1 MTAAWQAFEEKSHSL
16 LGLFLNAPLHCTKK
30 APISQGEYSPF
41 GNPRIV
47 YKLNLGSMSYTVLH
61 LEKAKG
67 NDSGMSA
74 HIERTVHPKNADA
87 SRTYLNKE
95 MIAYPEGI
103 KNRTSAIQNRL
114 DNANLK
120 RKIGTNQ
127 VRAIRVMLSGT
138 HETMKA
144 IEKNKQLGK
153 WCKDNLHWLKE
164 TFGEENLVSAVLHM
178 DEKTPHIHA
187 TIIPIVTGERRKAK
201 KDSNP
206 LIYKK
211 KNSNANRLCAD
222 DVMARNKLKHYQNTY
237 AAAMAKYG
245 LRRGI
250 EGSEAKHISTSEYY
264 RNLHEKNQQLEQEKN
279 QKQSELK
286 AIEKNISSK
295 RIVENFANAIT
306 GSKTKKLEQE
316 NEQMKK
322 EINILKIHNDREK
335 GKMQESV
342 SKLENTLEKQNKVF
356 DKVFKYHPEIKDSLP
371 IIVECEKM
379 GLLPELIRTLLEKQE
394 LHISGE
400 IYSSRHFKSF
410 RVESLK
416 LSIEYDKAEKSKI
429 LKIENVQ
436 SQKWLEEKYKESLK
450 VNSIKNNE
458 ITINRLKR

>member
-1 MTAAWQAFEEKSHSL
+1 
-16 LGLFLNAPLHCTKK
+16 
-30 APISQGEYSPF
+30 
-41 GNPRIV
+41 
-47 YKLNLGSMSYTVLH
+47 MSYTVLH

-103 KNRTSAIQNRL
+103 KNRTSSIQHRL
-114 DNANLK
+114 NNANLK
-120 RKIGTNQ
+120 RKIGINQ
-127 VRAIRVMLSGT
+127 VRAIRIMLSGT

-144 IEKNKQLGK
+144 IEKNKQLDN
-153 WCKDNLHWLKE
+153 WCKDNLNWLKE

-187 TIIPIVTGERRKAK
+187 TIVPIVSGERRKAK
-201 KDSNP
+201 KENNP
-206 LIYKK
+206 QTYKK
-211 KNSNANRLCAD
+211 KNSNGNRLCAD

-237 AAAMAKYG
+237 ATAMAKYG
-245 LRRGI
+245 LKRGI

-264 RNLHEKNQQLEQEKN
+264 RDLHLQNQQLEKEKS

-295 RIVENFANAIT
+295 RIVENFANVIT

-322 EINILKIHNDREK
+322 EMNILKTGKDKEK
-335 GKMQESV
+335 EKLQESV
-342 SKLENTLEKQNKVF
+342 SKLENTIEKQDNNFEKVL
-356 DKVFKYHPEIKDSLP
+356 KYHPEIKDSLK
-371 IIVECEKM
+371 IVTECEKI
-379 GLLPELIRTLLEKQE
+379 GLPPELIEKLLEKQE
-394 LHISGE
+394 IHISGE
-400 IYSSRHFKSF
+400 IHSSRHFKSF
-410 RVESLK
+410 KVEKIK
-416 LSIEYDKAEKSKI
+416 LSIEFDQKEKSKI
-429 LKIENVQ
+429 LKINGIQ

-450 VNSIKNNE
+450 HRFSKNYESPEKKIK
-458 ITINRLKR
+458 R

>member
-1 MTAAWQAFEEKSHSL
+1 
-16 LGLFLNAPLHCTKK
+16 
-30 APISQGEYSPF
+30 
-41 GNPRIV
+41 
-47 YKLNLGSMSYTVLH
+47 MSYTVLH

-74 HIERTVHPKNADA
+74 HIERTIHPKNADV
-87 SRTYLNKE
+87 SRSHLNKE

-103 KNRTSAIQNRL
+103 KNRTSAIQYRL

-127 VRAIRVMLSGT
+127 VRAIRIMLSGT
-138 HETMKA
+138 HETMKE
-144 IEKNKQLGK
+144 IEKNEQLGK

-201 KDSNP
+201 KDNNP
-206 LIYKK
+206 QIYKK

-222 DVMARNKLKHYQNTY
+222 DIMARNKLKHYQNTY

-264 RNLHEKNQQLEQEKN
+264 RDLHLQNQQLEQEKN
-279 QKQSELK
+279 IKQSELK
-286 AIEKNISSK
+286 SIEKNISSK

-306 GSKTKKLEQE
+306 GSKTKKIEKE

-322 EINILKIHNDREK
+322 EMNILRIDNDREK
-335 GKMQESV
+335 GKLQDSV
-342 SKLENTLEKQNKVF
+342 SKLEITLERQNKVF
-356 DKVFKYHPEIKDSLP
+356 DKVLKYHPEIKDSLP
-371 IIVECEKM
+371 IVIECEKM
-379 GLLPELIRTLLEKQE
+379 GLPPELIKKLLEKQE
-394 LHISGE
+394 IHISGE

-416 LSIEYDKAEKSKI
+416 LSIEYDKIEKSKT
-429 LKIENVQ
+429 LKIENIQ
-436 SQKWLEEKYKESLK
+436 SQKWLEEKYKESLRNNFSRNEDVSQK
-450 VNSIKNNE
+450 KIK
-458 ITINRLKR
+458 R

>member
-1 MTAAWQAFEEKSHSL
+1 
-16 LGLFLNAPLHCTKK
+16 
-30 APISQGEYSPF
+30 
-41 GNPRIV
+41 
-47 YKLNLGSMSYTVLH
+47 MSYTVLH

-67 NDSGMSA
+67 NDSAMSA
-74 HIERTVHPKNADA
+74 HIERTIHPKNADA
-87 SRTYLNKE
+87 SRTHLNKE

-103 KNRTSAIQNRL
+103 KNRTSSIQYRL

-127 VRAIRVMLSGT
+127 VRAIRIMLSGT
-138 HETMKA
+138 HKTMKA
-144 IEKNKQLGK
+144 IEKNKQLDN
-153 WCKDNLHWLKE
+153 WCKDNLDWLKE

-187 TIIPIVTGERRKAK
+187 TIVPIVTGERRKAK

-206 LIYKK
+206 QTYKK
-211 KNSNANRLCAD
+211 KNSNGNRLCAD
-222 DVMARNKLKHYQNTY
+222 DIMARNKLKHYQNTY

-264 RNLHEKNQQLEQEKN
+264 RELHLQNQQLEQEKN

-295 RIVENFANAIT
+295 RIVENFANVIT

-322 EINILKIHNDREK
+322 EMNILRIDNDREK
-335 GKMQESV
+335 GKLQDSV

-356 DKVFKYHPEIKDSLP
+356 EKVFKYHPEIKDSLP
-371 IIVECEKM
+371 IVTECEKM
-379 GLLPELIRTLLEKQE
+379 GLPPELIKKLLEKQE
-394 LHISGE
+394 IHISGE
-400 IYSSRHFKSF
+400 IYSSQHFKSF
-410 RVESLK
+410 KVEKLK
-416 LSIEYDKAEKSKI
+416 LSIEYDKMKKSKI
-429 LKIENVQ
+429 LKIENIQ
-436 SQKWLEEKYKESLK
+436 SQKWLEEKYKDSLRIS
-450 VNSIKNNE
+450 NSRNE
-458 ITINRLKR
+458 EHNHKKIRR

>member
-1 MTAAWQAFEEKSHSL
+1 
-16 LGLFLNAPLHCTKK
+16 
-30 APISQGEYSPF
+30 
-41 GNPRIV
+41 
-47 YKLNLGSMSYTVLH
+47 MSYTVLH

-74 HIERTVHPKNADA
+74 HIERTIHPKNADA
-87 SRTYLNKE
+87 SRTHLNKE

-103 KNRTSAIQNRL
+103 KNRTSSIQCRL

-127 VRAIRVMLSGT
+127 VRAIRIMLSGT
-138 HETMKA
+138 HETMKE
-144 IEKNKQLGK
+144 IENNKQLSN

-187 TIIPIVTGERRKAK
+187 TIVPIVTGERRKAK
-201 KDSNP
+201 KDNNP
-206 LIYKK
+206 QTYKK
-211 KNSNANRLCAD
+211 KNLNANRLCAD
-222 DVMARNKLKHYQNTY
+222 DIMARNKLKHYQNTY
-237 AAAMAKYG
+237 AVTMAKYG

-264 RNLHEKNQQLEQEKN
+264 RNLHEQNQQLEKEKN

-306 GSKTKKLEQE
+306 GSKTKKLEKE

-322 EINILKIHNDREK
+322 EMNILRIDNDREK
-335 GKMQESV
+335 GKMQDSV

-356 DKVFKYHPEIKDSLP
+356 DKVLQYHPEIKDSLP
-371 IIVECEKM
+371 IVTECEKM
-379 GLLPELIRTLLEKQE
+379 GLPPELIKTFLEKQE
-394 LHISGE
+394 IHISGE
-400 IYSSRHFKSF
+400 IYSSQHFKSF

-416 LSIEYDKAEKSKI
+416 LSIEYDKMEKSKI
-429 LKIENVQ
+429 LKIENIQ
-436 SQKWLEEKYKESLK
+436 SQKWLEEKYKDSLRIS
-450 VNSIKNNE
+450 NSRNE
-458 ITINRLKR
+458 EHNHKKIRR